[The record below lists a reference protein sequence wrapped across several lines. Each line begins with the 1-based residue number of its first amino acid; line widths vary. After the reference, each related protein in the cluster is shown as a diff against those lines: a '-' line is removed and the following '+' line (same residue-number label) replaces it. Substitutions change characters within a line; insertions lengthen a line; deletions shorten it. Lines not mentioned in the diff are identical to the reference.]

1 MSLTVFYKGTKVK
14 FGVRLSRRRLASLA
28 GLAAVALLVVMQPW
42 QRWGSFD
49 AEDVRHRISAEQLAL
64 AAQAEVVEQIK
75 ADTEKKLAAITMQM
89 GEMRAKLRRL
99 DVLGE
104 RIAQNAEIDVED
116 LQSDQQLQQAMGG
129 PEASILDAPSIPAAD
144 VMADLE
150 HLLTELEDKQNQL
163 TTLES
168 VLMRHHI
175 SAESFIAGRPVDG
188 GWLSSHYGVRKDP
201 FNGKPTMHNGID
213 FANLAED
220 AGVFATGAGV
230 VTWSGERYGY
240 GKLIEI
246 DHGGGLKT
254 RYGHCAELLVEEGD
268 VVTRGQQIA
277 KLGSTGRSTGP
288 HVHYEVLR
296 NERHIDPSH
305 YVYREAR

>member
-1 MSLTVFYKGTKVK
+1 MSLTVFYKGSKVK
-14 FGVRLSRRRLASLA
+14 FGMRLSRRRLLSIA
-28 GLAAVALLVVMQPW
+28 GLASVALLALLKPW
-42 QRWGSFD
+42 QGWGGLD
-49 AEDVRHRISAEQLAL
+49 ADTLRTKISAEQLAL
-64 AAQAEVVEQIK
+64 AAQSEVVQQIK
-75 ADTEKKLAAITMQM
+75 ADTEKKLTAMTLQM

-99 DVLGE
+99 DVMGE
-104 RIAQNAEIDVED
+104 RLAQSVDLDLEALNADRE
-116 LQSDQQLQQAMGG
+116 AAFATGG
-129 PEASILDAPSIPAAD
+129 PEASIIDAPGIPAAD
-144 VMADLE
+144 VMSDLE
-150 HLLTELEDKQNQL
+150 QLIRELEDKQNQL

-175 SAESFIAGRPVDG
+175 SAESYVAGRPVDG

-201 FNGKPTMHNGID
+201 FDGTPTMHNGID

-254 RYGHCAELLVEEGD
+254 RYGHCAELLVKEGD